1 MKILMIN
8 KYYFIKG
15 GSERYFFELTKILEN
30 NGHQVIPFAMQHP
43 NNFKSE
49 YSEFFVD
56 NIEFN
61 LNSRY
66 EKIKNGVK
74 IANRIIYSVEAKN
87 KVDQLINR
95 VKPDLAHLHMIDHQI
110 SPSILHA
117 IKKYDIPV
125 LQTVHQS
132 KLICPNYRMYN
143 WHKKQICE
151 KCLGG
156 HFYHPVIEKC
166 HKDSRIAGLLI
177 AVEAYIHKWIKIYEK
192 NIDIYHVPSRFM
204 GRKFIQAGIDEKK
217 VKHLYYTI
225 NINDY
230 PPYYEFED
238 YFVYYGRLEGAKG
251 LMTLLKAM
259 RQIKRS
265 KLLMIGTGPE
275 QVKLEEFAINNNLK
289 NVEFVGYKSGDI
301 LQKLVSNAKFVIIP
315 SECYD
320 NSPLVIY
327 ESFSMGKPVI
337 GSNMGGI
344 PELIDHEEN
353 GLHFEVGDDN
363 KLAQSINFLLDHP
376 ELIRQYGKNARKK
389 AEREFSSEN
398 HYQKLISLYR
408 QISE

>member
-275 QVKLEEFAINNNLK
+275 GEGAVWVARRI
-289 NVEFVGYKSGDI
+289 
-301 LQKLVSNAKFVIIP
+301 SNF
-315 SECYD
+315 
-320 NSPLVIY
+320 
-327 ESFSMGKPVI
+327 
-337 GSNMGGI
+337 
-344 PELIDHEEN
+344 
-353 GLHFEVGDDN
+353 
-363 KLAQSINFLLDHP
+363 
-376 ELIRQYGKNARKK
+376 
-389 AEREFSSEN
+389 
-398 HYQKLISLYR
+398 
-408 QISE
+408 